1 MAEGDR
7 ADGTALQG
15 TDNTRIGNLAELGE
29 GQVLLPAFV
38 TRGEKGLFVDAE
50 AAAASGDGF
59 RQFVERVFG
68 AGLRFA
74 GLYYAGFLDL
84 LYGLSD
90 PPPRTPIQL
99 AADIVPFPEERRA
112 LYRTVKIA
120 HDNKSAEYVF
130 EPVEIEVEEMVLL
143 YGEPGPDGSAEAIGH
158 ELRKRFEPTRLD
170 FDEFV
175 AAMWEKGVRFGI
187 DATKVRELIQT
198 RQNARL
204 VFAEALAPRSGRN
217 ATIEERTDALHRDN
231 APKILPDGR
240 MDLRQFKN
248 RFPQITAGARLLQKI
263 PRRLGKPGR
272 DVAGAL
278 LEPEPPQDFDMTPL
292 AGVGTS
298 IESGADGEFIV
309 AARDGFLNIDSQTN
323 QISVTEKIV
332 SHEGVSMKTTGD
344 VALTGDEFEEH
355 GEVQERRAVE
365 GKHMTFFADV
375 YGNVVSHGG
384 RVVFKASIAGAQVS
398 SPGGSIVV
406 EHRASRAVLDAR
418 GGEVHAAFAEGC
430 TIIASRVTVDHA
442 IHCDILGEQVE
453 IGVSEGSAIGAKL
466 IKIGQSTT
474 RKDAETIVA
483 ILVPDLT
490 RHEHDVEELDEARRH
505 AEQQIAAQNEKLA
518 QLLAD
523 AGFKQYMALAAT
535 IAKGGAKLSAQHE
548 TNWRQAQAKF
558 APLVR
563 EWQAAQQARTQA
575 QKNLDELNAELAA
588 LAERKLH
595 AGDGI
600 GCQIEAVQGDTLVR
614 RLAFQPDQPV
624 VGGAQAQQIAAHL
637 REFGVSGDRLFWGA
651 EGVFAWSYAKPEADT
666 ESGAESTTAPPD
678 EETHGE

>member
-1 MAEGDR
+1 MAEGDKD
-7 ADGTALQG
+7 DGAVLPG
-15 TDNTRIGNLAELGE
+15 ANNASIGNLAELGE

-68 AGLRFA
+68 AGLRFS

-90 PPPRTPIQL
+90 PPARAPIQL
-99 AADIVPFPEERRA
+99 AADIVPFPETRRV

-120 HDNKSAEYVF
+120 HDNRSAEYVF
-130 EPVEIEVEEMVLL
+130 EPVEIEVEEMALL
-143 YGEPGPDGSAEAIGH
+143 YGEPGADGSAEVIGH
-158 ELRKRFEPTRLD
+158 ELRKRYEPTRLD

-187 DATKVRELIQT
+187 DAAKVRELIQT

-217 ATIEERTDALHRDN
+217 ASIEERTDALHRDN

-248 RFPQITAGARLLQKI
+248 RFPQINAGVRLLQKI

-272 DVAGAL
+272 DVTGGL
-278 LEPEPPQDFDMTPL
+278 VEPELPQDFDLTPL
-292 AGVGTS
+292 AGIGTS

-355 GEVQERRAVE
+355 GEVQERRVVE

-375 YGNVVSHGG
+375 YGNVASHGG
-384 RVVFKASIAGAQVS
+384 RVVFKASIAGAQVT

-418 GGEVHAAFAEGC
+418 GGEVHAEFAEGC
-430 TIIASRVTVDHA
+430 TIVASRVTVGHA

-453 IGVSEGSAIGAKL
+453 IGVSEGSAVGAKL
-466 IKIGQSTT
+466 IKIGRSTT

-490 RHEHDVEELDEARRH
+490 RHEHDVEELEEARRQ
-505 AEQQIAAQNEKLA
+505 AELQVAAQDDKLA

-523 AGFKQYMALAAT
+523 TGFKQYMALAAT
-535 IAKGGAKLSAQHE
+535 IAKGGAKLSVQHE
-548 TNWRQAQAKF
+548 ANWRQTQARF
-558 APLVR
+558 APQLR
-563 EWQAAQQARTQA
+563 DWQAAQHARTQG
-575 QKNLDELNAELAA
+575 KKRLEELDAELAT
-588 LAERKLH
+588 LADRKLH
-595 AGDGI
+595 IGDGI

-614 RLAFQPDQPV
+614 RLSFQPDQSV
-624 VGGAQAQQIAAHL
+624 VGGVQAQEIAAHL

-651 EGVFAWSYAKPEADT
+651 AGAFAWSYAQPEADAGPGT
-666 ESGAESTTAPPD
+666 EPPD
-678 EETHGE
+678 EAANGE